1 MSIRRKLCIVLVCA
15 AFAVPAVLLCLFPVE
30 KYRFWPPCVF
40 HKFTGLYCPGC
51 GNTRALSALLHG
63 RIGESLRNNLLLIP
77 TLAVLTVA
85 AARPGIGLNRFF
97 AWGFAA
103 VVILFFILRNIPVY
117 PFTLLAPR

>member
-1 MSIRRKLCIVLVCA
+1 M
-15 AFAVPAVLLCLFPVE
+15 
-30 KYRFWPPCVF
+30 F